1 MKIGITGD
9 THGNQQIIRKIIQ
22 ETPPVEMWLH
32 TGDYSQDAYLL
43 ESMSGLPVIKVAGN
57 CDRGRSEE
65 RRVGKE
71 CLSFGRF

>member
-22 ETPPVEMWLH
+22 KTPPVEMWLH

-57 CDRGRSEE
+57 CDRGGSNANPDEIFPSS
-65 RRVGKE
+65 GG
-71 CLSFGRF
+71 C